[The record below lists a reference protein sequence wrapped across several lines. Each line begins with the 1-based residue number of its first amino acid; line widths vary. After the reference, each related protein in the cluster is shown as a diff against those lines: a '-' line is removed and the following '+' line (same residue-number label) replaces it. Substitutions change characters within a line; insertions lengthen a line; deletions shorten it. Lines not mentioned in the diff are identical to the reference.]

1 MNETTLTIFYLNI
14 RGQTKF
20 YDDKQQ
26 QLQDLIMHYGCDII
40 HLQETDFNDDTFK
53 NCSFIKS
60 NYQVISNN
68 SATGYGTASLVKND
82 LDAENIRCDTEG
94 RIIVLISR
102 I

>member
-26 QLQDLIMHYGCDII
+26 QLQDLIMHYGCDIF

-68 SATGYGTASLVKND
+68 SEQVMALPV
-82 LDAENIRCDTEG
+82 
-94 RIIVLISR
+94 
-102 I
+102 